1 MIQHGWEASLDA
13 LEARLAR
20 QEAALAQGVLDG
32 GFEAVALPSASLSER
47 DRVRAQLALERV
59 RRLEAELR
67 QRQHAMAAPGRQS
80 PYS

>member
-32 GFEAVALPSASLSER
+32 GFEAVALPNASLSER